1 MAFTHEQLNAVETE
15 IANLKAVSFRA
26 GEISVDQEKT
36 LNSLI
41 KLRDVMKAELS
52 KGGGITMGRSRLQ
65 GIDD

>member
-1 MAFTHEQLNAVETE
+1 MAFTRQQLEAVETE

-26 GEISVDQEKT
+26 GDISVDQDKT

-52 KGGGITMGRSRLQ
+52 KGSGITMGKSKIQ
-65 GIDD
+65 GIDE

>member
-1 MAFTHEQLNAVETE
+1 MAFTREQLEAVETE
-15 IANLKAVSFRA
+15 IANLKAVSFRV

-52 KGGGITMGRSRLQ
+52 KGDGITMGRSKLQ
-65 GIDD
+65 GIDE

>member
-1 MAFTHEQLNAVETE
+1 MAFTRQQLEAVETE

-52 KGGGITMGRSRLQ
+52 KGDGITMGRSKLQ
-65 GIDD
+65 GIDE

>member
-1 MAFTHEQLNAVETE
+1 MAFTHEQLVAVETE

-52 KGGGITMGRSRLQ
+52 KGGITMGRSKLQ